1 MNSSKEIDMTNA
13 VINARNI
20 SKKYDDSY
28 ALHGIDLQVMQ
39 GQIMGLIGPNG
50 AGKSTFLQSVLGLL
64 KTEGTLEVLGLDP
77 RKDRHKLLKE
87 VCSITDVAVLPKW
100 MTVIQLLNYMDGVHP
115 GFSLDKCIDILSRT
129 NIKLPSKI
137 KVLSRGMVV
146 QLHLSIVM
154 AIDAKVLILDE
165 PTLGLDLVYRKDF
178 YSQLIEDYYE
188 GNKTILISTHQVEEI
203 EGVLSDAVFMNQG
216 RIVMQDSI
224 ESINRKYLELRPDQ
238 NSIDKA
244 RSLNPMHSRTELG
257 REVMLFEDVDKDK
270 LMEMGD
276 VRPPVIADLFM
287 AIMETTKVGGQS

>member
-1 MNSSKEIDMTNA
+1 MNSLKEIDMTNA

-28 ALHGIDLQVMQ
+28 ALDGIDLQVMQ

-115 GFSLDKCIDILSRT
+115 GFSLEKCIDILSRT

-287 AIMETTKVGGQS
+287 AIMETTKVGGQP

>member
-1 MNSSKEIDMTNA
+1 MNTEV
-13 VINARNI
+13 VIKANNI
-20 SKKYDDSY
+20 SKKYEESY
-28 ALHGIDLQVMQ
+28 ALDSIDIEVSK

-64 KTEGTLEVLGLDP
+64 KTEGNLEVLGLDP

-100 MTVIQLLNYMDGVHP
+100 MTVQQLLSYMDGVHP
-115 GFSLDKCIDILSRT
+115 GFDLDKCISILSRT
-129 NIKLPSKI
+129 NIKLHSKI

-146 QLHLSIVM
+146 QLHLSLVM
-154 AIDAKVLILDE
+154 AIDAKILILDE

-224 ESINRKYLELRPDQ
+224 ESINKKYLELRPDQ
-238 NSIDKA
+238 NSINVAK
-244 RSLNPMHSRTELG
+244 SLNPMHHRTELG
-257 REVMLFEDVDKDK
+257 REVMLFEDMEKDK
-270 LMEMGD
+270 LMELGD

-287 AIMETTKVGGQS
+287 AIMETTKGGGQS

>member
-1 MNSSKEIDMTNA
+1 MNTEV
-13 VINARNI
+13 VIKANNI
-20 SKKYDDSY
+20 SKKYDESY
-28 ALHGIDLQVMQ
+28 ALDSIDIEVSK

-64 KTEGTLEVLGLDP
+64 KTEGNLEVLGLDP

-100 MTVIQLLNYMDGVHP
+100 MTVQQLLSYMDGVHP
-115 GFSLDKCIDILSRT
+115 GFDLDKCISILSRT
-129 NIKLPSKI
+129 NIKLHSKI

-146 QLHLSIVM
+146 QLHLSLVM
-154 AIDAKVLILDE
+154 AIDAKILILDE

-188 GNKTILISTHQVEEI
+188 GNKTIVISTHQVEEI

-224 ESINRKYLELRPDQ
+224 ESINKKYLELRPDQ
-238 NSIDKA
+238 NSITAAK
-244 RSLNPMHSRTELG
+244 SLNPMHHRTELG
-257 REVMLFEDVDKDK
+257 REVMLFEDMDKDK
-270 LMEMGD
+270 LMELGD

-287 AIMETTKVGGQS
+287 AIMETTKGGGQS

>member
-28 ALHGIDLQVMQ
+28 ALDGIDLQVMQ

-115 GFSLDKCIDILSRT
+115 GFSLEKCIDILSRT

-287 AIMETTKVGGQS
+287 AIMETTKVGGQP

>member
-28 ALHGIDLQVMQ
+28 ALDDIDLQVMQ

-115 GFSLDKCIDILSRT
+115 GFSLEKCIDILSRT

-287 AIMETTKVGGQS
+287 AIMETTKVGGQP

>member
-1 MNSSKEIDMTNA
+1 MNTEV
-13 VINARNI
+13 VIKANNI
-20 SKKYDDSY
+20 SKKYDESY
-28 ALHGIDLQVMQ
+28 ALDSIDIEVSK

-64 KTEGTLEVLGLDP
+64 KTEGNLEVLGLDP

-100 MTVIQLLNYMDGVHP
+100 MTVQQLLSYMDGVHP
-115 GFSLDKCIDILSRT
+115 GFDLDKCISILSRT
-129 NIKLPSKI
+129 NIKLHSKI

-146 QLHLSIVM
+146 QLHLSLVM
-154 AIDAKVLILDE
+154 AIDARILILDE

-188 GNKTILISTHQVEEI
+188 GDKTILISTHQVEEI

-224 ESINRKYLELRPDQ
+224 ESINKKYLELRPDQ
-238 NSIDKA
+238 NSIATAK
-244 RSLNPMHSRTELG
+244 SLNPMHHRTELG
-257 REVMLFEDVDKDK
+257 REVLLFEDTDKDK
-270 LMEMGD
+270 LMELGE

-287 AIMETTKVGGQS
+287 AIMETTRGEGQL

>member
-1 MNSSKEIDMTNA
+1 MNTEV
-13 VINARNI
+13 VIKANNI
-20 SKKYDDSY
+20 SKKYDESY
-28 ALHGIDLQVMQ
+28 ALDSIDIEVSK

-64 KTEGTLEVLGLDP
+64 KTEGNLEVLGLDP

-100 MTVIQLLNYMDGVHP
+100 MTVQQLLSYMSGVHP
-115 GFSLDKCIDILSRT
+115 GFDLDKCISILSRT
-129 NIKLPSKI
+129 NIKLHSKI

-146 QLHLSIVM
+146 QLHLSLVM
-154 AIDAKVLILDE
+154 AIDAKILILDE

-224 ESINRKYLELRPDQ
+224 ESINKKYLELRPDQ
-238 NSIDKA
+238 NSITAAK
-244 RSLNPMHSRTELG
+244 SLNPMHHRTELG
-257 REVMLFEDVDKDK
+257 REVMLFEDMDKDK
-270 LMEMGD
+270 LMELGD

-287 AIMETTKVGGQS
+287 AIMETTKGGGQS

>member
-28 ALHGIDLQVMQ
+28 ALDGIDLQVMQ

-115 GFSLDKCIDILSRT
+115 GFSLEKCIDILSRT

-188 GNKTILISTHQVEEI
+188 GSKTILISTHQVEEI

>member
-1 MNSSKEIDMTNA
+1 MNSSKEIDMSNA
-13 VINARNI
+13 VIKAHNI
-20 SKKYDDSY
+20 SKKYDDSH
-28 ALHGIDLQVMQ
+28 ALDGIDLQVMQ

-115 GFSLDKCIDILSRT
+115 GFSLEKCIDILSRT

-238 NSIDKA
+238 NSVDKA
-244 RSLNPMHSRTELG
+244 RSLNPMHHRTELG

-270 LMEMGD
+270 LMELGD

>member
-1 MNSSKEIDMTNA
+1 MNSSKEIDMTNP

-28 ALHGIDLQVMQ
+28 ALDGIDLQVMQ

-115 GFSLDKCIDILSRT
+115 GFSLEKCIDILSRT

>member
-20 SKKYDDSY
+20 SKKYDNSY
-28 ALHGIDLQVMQ
+28 ALDGIDLQVMQ

-115 GFSLDKCIDILSRT
+115 GFSLEKCIDILSRT

-270 LMEMGD
+270 LMELGD

>member
-1 MNSSKEIDMTNA
+1 MNSSKEIDMSNA
-13 VINARNI
+13 VIKAQNI

-28 ALHGIDLQVMQ
+28 ALDGIDLQVMQ

-115 GFSLDKCIDILSRT
+115 GFSLEKCIDILSRT

-238 NSIDKA
+238 NSVDTAK
-244 RSLNPMHSRTELG
+244 SLNPIHRRTELG
-257 REVMLFEDVDKDK
+257 REVMLFEDMDKDK
-270 LMEMGD
+270 LMELGD